1 MFSLKSLEKYLPNL
15 NSNSKNFKICNKKIF
30 DLVKN
35 SDLFNPH
42 RGLFFFKEIG
52 RIYFPFFN
60 MGKISSSDLFS
71 LNEFLIFYFY
81 LKYKKKYKKAAD
93 MGANLGLHTIVLSK
107 LGIKVDSYEPDP
119 NIYNQ
124 LKKNIKNNKCRF
136 VKLIK
141 AAVYNKNKFLKFTR
155 VHDNL
160 TGSHISSEKKSYGN
174 KSSITVKTV
183 NINDIANKYDL
194 IKMDIESAEATVL
207 TSLNESLFFNT
218 DIIVEVG
225 NKSNANKIYKFLKKN
240 NLKSFSQKKNFL
252 RVKYSSDMPS
262 SHRDGLLLISQTMG
276 DKIF

>member
-1 MFSLKSLEKYLPNL
+1 MFSLKTLEKYLPNL
-15 NSNSKNFKICNKKIF
+15 TCNSKNFKICNRKIF
-30 DLVKN
+30 EQVQN
-35 SDLFNPH
+35 SDLFNAN

-81 LKYKKKYKKAAD
+81 FKYKKKYKKAAD

-119 NIYNQ
+119 NIFYQ
-124 LKKNIKNNKCRF
+124 LKKNIKKNKCKL

-141 AAVYNKNKFLKFTR
+141 AAIFNKNKYLKFTR

-160 TGSHISSEKKSYGN
+160 TGSHISSQKKSYGN
-174 KSSITVKTV
+174 KSSIIVKTV
-183 NINDIANKYDL
+183 NINDIVNKYDL

-207 TSLNESLFFNT
+207 TSLKKSLFFNT

-240 NLKSFSQKKNFL
+240 NLKSFSQKNNFMT
-252 RVKYSSDMPS
+252 VKYCSDMPS

>member
-1 MFSLKSLEKYLPNL
+1 
-15 NSNSKNFKICNKKIF
+15 
-30 DLVKN
+30 
-35 SDLFNPH
+35 
-42 RGLFFFKEIG
+42 
-52 RIYFPFFN
+52 

-141 AAVYNKNKFLKFTR
+141 VAVYNKNKFLKFTR

-174 KSSITVKTV
+174 KSSIIVKTV
-183 NINDIANKYDL
+183 NINDVVNKYDL

-207 TSLNESLFFNT
+207 TSLKKSLFFNT

-240 NLKSFSQKKNFL
+240 NLKSFSQKKNFM
-252 RVKYSSDMPS
+252 RVKYSSDMPA

>member
-1 MFSLKSLEKYLPNL
+1 MFFLKTLEKYLPNL
-15 NSNSKNFKICNKKIF
+15 NCNSKNFKICNRKIF
-30 DLVKN
+30 EQVQN
-35 SDLFNPH
+35 SDLFNAN

-81 LKYKKKYKKAAD
+81 FKYKKKYKKAAD

-119 NIYNQ
+119 NIFYQ
-124 LKKNIKNNKCRF
+124 LKKNIKKNKCKL

-141 AAVYNKNKFLKFTR
+141 AAIFNKNKYLKFTR

-160 TGSHISSEKKSYGN
+160 TGSHISSQKKSYGN
-174 KSSITVKTV
+174 KSSIIVKTV
-183 NINDIANKYDL
+183 NINDIVNKYDL

-207 TSLNESLFFNT
+207 TSLKKSLFFNT

-240 NLKSFSQKKNFL
+240 NLKSFSQKNNFMT
-252 RVKYSSDMPS
+252 VKYYSDMPS
-262 SHRDGLLLISQTMG
+262 SHHDGLLLISQTMG